1 MCALKVLSLIGTN
14 PKKGLKHKRVLQR
27 DAFEGETY
35 YEAIP
40 TTAILTTLVL
50 STFFASI
57 FQLDSDNENDS
68 PLEFFLLACVNL
80 LNLLGKL
87 YTTLYCSVVFIASLQ
102 KGGVSLPNSQV
113 LFMCLLAPFSPGLII
128 ALVSTGH
135 SKMFKTFLKYPSFF
149 IVPVFTT
156 VTFASS
162 KMTCCK
168 REGEEDGH
176 IRFSVNASICNAL
189 ASTAVPSIFV

>member
-1 MCALKVLSLIGTN
+1 MCALKVLSLIWTN

-68 PLEFFLLACVNL
+68 PLESVIGSDVSDVPFFLA
-80 LNLLGKL
+80 
-87 YTTLYCSVVFIASLQ
+87 
-102 KGGVSLPNSQV
+102 
-113 LFMCLLAPFSPGLII
+113 
-128 ALVSTGH
+128 
-135 SKMFKTFLKYPSFF
+135 
-149 IVPVFTT
+149 
-156 VTFASS
+156 TFASS
-162 KMTCCK
+162 VLTTTLGLSKALKTGPCK
-168 REGEEDGH
+168 IFPGTSLFTED
-176 IRFSVNASICNAL
+176 FSSLPVSISSICLGNCTL
-189 ASTAVPSIFV
+189 RYTAVWSS